1 MNKKLMALAVAGA
14 FAPALA
20 MADDSTVTIYGKISL
35 GFESA
40 KAEGCT
46 ANAAGA
52 CSGPTNLATGSS
64 VGQNIPNRTRVTD
77 NASYIGFRANEPL
90 GGGLN
95 AFFQIDSYI
104 KPDGPSG
111 RSTAFNA
118 STFATRDSLVGL
130 RGPFGEVA
138 LGKSRTYFADHIP
151 AGDTLF
157 LKSSL
162 AASIS
167 ALFGA
172 TSTIGGQATAL
183 ASLTPAGGFA
193 PANAEG
199 RGAVD
204 AGGFRDNVLR
214 YTTPNWGGF
223 TAGLTYVAPE
233 GTTNIPTNTALS
245 NAGKASDK
253 GIGVRLTYLNP
264 NLGFATY
271 SFYKRNDLGAGT
283 ILGSLGND
291 SKNQKVALGSKL
303 AGFTFGIAL
312 EKNQHTNPDLIATA
326 ANDSV
331 DREVKKY
338 AVFVAYEIGPWAFG
352 TSYAKAKAVEDKT
365 GRNCT
370 DPAPLPNTPSGLT
383 SCAGTGAKYYQATV
397 LYNFSKRTNLYATFA
412 KVKND
417 SAAAYDFYTT
427 TAVGDTGP
435 SFIARGASPQVLSAG
450 ITHFF

>member
-1 MNKKLMALAVAGA
+1 MKKKLIALAAAGA

-20 MADDSTVTIYGKISL
+20 MADDSTVTVYGKISL
-35 GFESA
+35 GVESV

-46 ANAAGA
+46 TNAAGA
-52 CSGPTNLATGSS
+52 CSGPTNLLGATPA
-64 VGQNIPNRTRVTD
+64 GQNIPSRVRVTD
-77 NASYIGFRANEPL
+77 NASFIGFRGNEPL
-90 GGGLN
+90 GGGVS
-95 AFFQIDSYI
+95 AIFQIESYVKVDSA
-104 KPDGPSG
+104 PG
-111 RSTAFNA
+111 RTTAYNA
-118 STFATRDSLVGL
+118 TTFATRDSGVGL
-130 RGPFGEVA
+130 RGPFGEVQ
-138 LGKSRTYFADHIP
+138 LGKFRTYFTDHIP

-172 TSTIGGQATAL
+172 TSTIGGQATLL
-183 ASLTPAGGFA
+183 ASLAPAGGFV

-204 AGGFRDNVLR
+204 PGGFRDNILR

-223 TAGLTYVAPE
+223 TAALTYVAPE
-233 GTTNIPTNTALS
+233 GTVDIPTNTAAS

-253 GIGVRLTYLNP
+253 GVGVRLTYLNP

-283 ILGSLGND
+283 ALGSIGND
-291 SKNQKVALGSKL
+291 SKNQKVAIGTKL
-303 AGFTFGIAL
+303 VGFTVGVAA
-312 EKNQHTNPDLIATA
+312 EKMEHTNPDLVFTPL
-326 ANDSV
+326 NDSV

-338 AVFVAYEIGPWAFG
+338 AVFLAYETGPWVFG
-352 TSYAKAKAVEDKT
+352 TSYAKAKAVEDNT
-365 GRNCT
+365 GGNC
-370 DPAPLPNTPSGLT
+370 APLPGCS
-383 SCAGTGAKYYQATV
+383 GTGAKFYQATV
-397 LYNFSKRTNLYATFA
+397 NYNFSKRTNLYATYA
-412 KVKND
+412 KIKND
-417 SAAAYDFYTT
+417 SQAAYDFY
-427 TAVGDTGP
+427 AQGSVGDTGP